1 MELLFS
7 RIPWYPNREETERRI
22 TMKRLILIAL
32 TLALALSLAAC
43 GSAPAPTEPPLF
55 APDAPTEAPATEPA
69 PTAPAEMP
77 TEAPAD
83 YTLSGLT
90 IVDNDKCAFTV
101 TGTEFNEHL
110 GLQIQVLCENKSD
123 RTLMFSWNNVSVCGF
138 MYDPMWAE
146 EVAPGKK
153 VNTTIGIDTYALEQM
168 KVESVDQIEF
178 DLWIQDSE
186 EFMNEPVVNE
196 SFSIYPT
203 GKTAETVRFPVFE
216 PSEEDTVIVDNGD
229 LTFIVMNVDDEL
241 ADYYT
246 LNCYIANK
254 SDKNLMIT
262 WDEVSVNGFMVNP
275 FWAMSVAAGKQAYT
289 EIIFY
294 RSDLQEQDIEVVQ
307 NIEFRLQASDND
319 NWEADFILDEVYT
332 FKPSQ

>member
-1 MELLFS
+1 
-7 RIPWYPNREETERRI
+7 
-22 TMKRLILIAL
+22 MKRLIL
-32 TLALALSLAAC
+32 LALCLSMALSLCAC
-43 GSAPAPTEPPLF
+43 GGSAPAPTEPPLS
-55 APDAPTEAPATEPA
+55 ATEAPTDAPLTGA
-69 PTAPAEMP
+69 PTAPAQMP
-77 TEAPAD
+77 TEPPVD
-83 YTLSGLT
+83 YTLSGQVL
-90 IVDNDKCAFTV
+90 VDNESCAFTV

-110 GLQIQVLCENKSD
+110 GLQLHVLCENKSD

-138 MYDPMWAE
+138 MYDPLWAE

-168 KVESVDQIEF
+168 HVDSVDQIDF
-178 DLWIQDSE
+178 DLWVQDSE
-186 EFMNEPVVNE
+186 AFMDAPVVNAG
-196 SFSIYPT
+196 FTLYPT
-203 GKTAETVRFPVFE
+203 GMTAETVKFPVYE
-216 PSEEDTVIVDNGD
+216 PGAADTVIVDNED

-246 LNCYIANK
+246 LNCYISNK
-254 SDKNLMIT
+254 TDKNLMIS

-307 NIEFRLQASDND
+307 DIEFRLQAYDND
-319 NWEADFILDEVYT
+319 NWDADYLLDEVYT
-332 FKPSQ
+332 FKPIQ

>member
-1 MELLFS
+1 
-7 RIPWYPNREETERRI
+7 
-22 TMKRLILIAL
+22 MKRLILTVL
-32 TLALALSLAAC
+32 CLCLMLCLGAC

-55 APDAPTEAPATEPA
+55 ATEASAPQTDNA
-69 PTAPAEMP
+69 PTAPAQMP
-77 TEAPAD
+77 TEAPAA
-83 YTLSGLT
+83 YTLSGQVL
-90 IVDNDKCAFTV
+90 VDNEDCAFTV

-110 GLQIQVLCENKSD
+110 GLQLQVLCENKSD

-146 EVAPGKK
+146 EVAAGKK
-153 VNTTIGIDTYALEQM
+153 VNTTIGIDTYALELM
-168 KVESVDQIEF
+168 HVTSVEQIEF

-186 EFMNEPVVNE
+186 AFMDEPVVDE
-196 SFSIYPT
+196 DFTIYPT
-203 GKTAETVRFPVFE
+203 GKTADTVKFPVYE
-216 PSEEDTVIVDNGD
+216 PSETDTVIVDNED

-254 SDKNLMIT
+254 TDKNLLLS

-275 FWAMSVAAGKQAYT
+275 FWALSVADGKQAYT
-289 EIIFY
+289 EIIFF

-307 NIEFRLQASDND
+307 DIEFRLQAADND
-319 NWEADFILDEVYT
+319 DWEADFILDEIFT
-332 FKPSQ
+332 FKPIQ